1 MGTATLTEKGQI
13 TIPRAIRKMLGL
25 TAHQKLLFV
34 PKKGSVELVPVKGSL
49 LDLFGVFHSKK
60 IRKVGDWQKVRSA
73 VRKRLPV
80 RRARA

>member
-1 MGTATLTEKGQI
+1 MGTATLTEKGQV

-34 PKKGSVELVPVKGSL
+34 PKKGSVEMVPVKGNL

-60 IRKVGDWQKVRSA
+60 IRKVQDWQKVRSI
-73 VRKRLPV
+73 VRKKLAVSRV
-80 RRARA
+80 RT